1 MKKLLSRYFPLLPVA
16 LILLPLLFSHGCAN
30 TTKAPSGGRK
40 DTIPPLITKIVP
52 AMMSTGVPVHEPR
65 FVFTFDEY
73 VKIKDINGVVL
84 SPPLAKAPKYR
95 IKGKSVILWF
105 EEDLRE
111 NTTYTISFAE
121 AIQDNNEGNLFPGFT
136 YVFSTGEAIDS
147 MMVTGLVQDCNT
159 LMPIKGATVLLY
171 KDHADSAVFLH
182 RPDAA
187 VKTDDWGFFCLRNI
201 QDTLYRLYAIK
212 DVNNNRIYDPD
223 TELIAFVDSLIRP
236 KTVVNDSLPEAMI
249 YDMKDTA
256 ACLARKT
263 EYELSLFREK
273 PSKQLIVN
281 KVRLTDRSGYI
292 TFMAPKAHID
302 TLWMSGIPSNRLI
315 TQFNIQRDSLEI
327 WVNDRRRLPD
337 TLHLYVQYRKT
348 DTLGVLQPFTE
359 HVKLAKEKPE
369 EPKTAAGARGASAPR
384 ANAANRNERPDTVAK
399 ATLTALPETVEQIG
413 FTLEFDY
420 PIIYESF
427 DSVRFWS
434 LNPRQQRTDGSITV
448 EPDTTNLRRYT
459 LRPNEVL
466 RPGYEYFLKLPHRG
480 FRDING
486 FYNDSTQVS
495 VTLPS
500 DEKLSTLN
508 LHLSAVENKYIVDLL
523 DEKRSGVLR
532 TYVISEPCTLAFPY
546 LKAGKYSIRITED
559 VNRNSIVDSGS
570 LLEHRP
576 PEKVKFYKVGDSFL
590 VSVPEGVEMDQT
602 VNLKNLFSE

>member
-1 MKKLLSRYFPLLPVA
+1 MMKKFLSRYFPLIPVA
-16 LILLPLLFSHGCAN
+16 LVLLPLLFSHGCAN
-30 TTKAPSGGRK
+30 TSKAPSGGRK
-40 DTIPPLITKIVP
+40 DTIPPLITNLSP
-52 AMMSTGVPVHEPR
+52 AMMSTGVPTHEPR

-73 VKIKDINGVVL
+73 VKVKDVNGIVL
-84 SPPLAKAPKYR
+84 SPPVSKAPKYR
-95 IKGKSVILWF
+95 MKGKSLIVWF

-111 NTTYTISFAE
+111 NTTYTLSFAD
-121 AIQDNNEGNLFPGFT
+121 AVQDNNEGNMFPGFT

-159 LMPIKGATVLLY
+159 LMPVKGATVMLY

-182 RPDAA
+182 RPDAV

-201 QDTLYRLYAIK
+201 QDTLYRIYAVK
-212 DVNNNRIYDPD
+212 DANNNRLYDPD
-223 TELIAFVDSLIRP
+223 SEQIAFIDSLIRP
-236 KTVVNDSLPEAMI
+236 RTVVNDTLPEAMI

-273 PSKQLIVN
+273 PSKQMIMK
-281 KVRLTDRSGYI
+281 KVRVSDRASYI
-292 TFMAPKAHID
+292 TFMAQKTHID
-302 TLWMSGIPSNRLI
+302 TLWMAGIPSNRII

-348 DTLGVLQPFTE
+348 DTLGALVPFTE
-359 HVKLAKEKPE
+359 HVRLFFEKEE
-369 EPKTAAGARGASAPR
+369 EKKTGSVAPAPKKQQEPR
-384 ANAANRNERPDTVAK
+384 DTVCKLTLK
-399 ATLTALPETVEQIG
+399 AAPETVEQIG
-413 FTLEFDY
+413 YTLEFEN

-434 LNPRQQRTDGSITV
+434 VNPRRQQAEGTFTV
-448 EPDTTNLRRYT
+448 EPDTNNIRRFT
-459 LRPNEVL
+459 LRPTEAL
-466 RPGYEYFLKLPHRG
+466 RPGYEYFMKLPHRG

-508 LHLSAVENKYIVDLL
+508 LVLSGVENKYIVDLL

-559 VNRNSIVDSGS
+559 VNRNSIVDTGS
-570 LLEHRP
+570 LLEHRM
-576 PEKVKFYKVGDSFL
+576 PEKVKFYKMNDSFL
-590 VSVPEGVEMDQT
+590 ITVPEGAELDQN
-602 VNLKNLFSE
+602 VNLKTLFAE

>member
-1 MKKLLSRYFPLLPVA
+1 MKRFLSRYFPLIPAA
-16 LILLPLLFSHGCAN
+16 LVLLPLLFSHGCAN

-40 DTIPPLITKIVP
+40 DTIPPLIEKVVP
-52 AMMSTGVPVHEPR
+52 AMASTGVPVHDTR

-73 VKIKDINGVVL
+73 VKVKDINGILL
-84 SPPLAKAPKYR
+84 SPPLSKAPKYR
-95 IKGKSVILWF
+95 LKGKSLILWF

-111 NTTYTISFAE
+111 NTTYTISFTD

-136 YVFSTGEAIDS
+136 YVFSTGSVVDS

-159 LMPIKGATVLLY
+159 LMPVKGATVLLY

-212 DVNNNRIYDPD
+212 DANNNRMYDPD
-223 TELIAFVDSLIRP
+223 SELIAFVDSLIRP

-249 YDMKDTA
+249 YDMKDTV
-256 ACLARKT
+256 ACRARKT

-273 PSKQLIVN
+273 PSKQLIMN

-302 TLWMSGIPSNRLI
+302 TLWMAGIPSDRLI
-315 TQFNIQRDSLEI
+315 TQFNIQRDSLEL

-359 HVKLAKEKPE
+359 HVRLAKEKPE
-369 EPKTAAGARGASAPR
+369 ENKAGAGAIAPR
-384 ANAANRNERPDTVAK
+384 AAAGRPAAQDTVCK
-399 ATLTALPETVEQIG
+399 LKLTVAPETVEQVG
-413 FTLEFDY
+413 FSLEFDY

-434 LNPRQQRTDGSITV
+434 VNPRQQQAEGTFTV
-448 EPDTTNLRRYT
+448 ERDTTNLRRYT
-459 LRPNEVL
+459 LRPQEVL
-466 RPGYEYFLKLPHRG
+466 RPGYEYFMKLPHRG

-500 DEKLSTLN
+500 DEKLSALN
-508 LHLSAVENKYIVDLL
+508 LQVSGVENKYIVDLL
-523 DEKRSGVLR
+523 DEKHSGVLR

-559 VNRNSIVDSGS
+559 INRNAIVDSGS

-576 PEKVKFYKVGDSFL
+576 PEKVKFYKVNDGYL
-590 VSVPEGVEMDQT
+590 INVPEGAELDQT
-602 VNLKNLFSE
+602 VNLKTLFSE